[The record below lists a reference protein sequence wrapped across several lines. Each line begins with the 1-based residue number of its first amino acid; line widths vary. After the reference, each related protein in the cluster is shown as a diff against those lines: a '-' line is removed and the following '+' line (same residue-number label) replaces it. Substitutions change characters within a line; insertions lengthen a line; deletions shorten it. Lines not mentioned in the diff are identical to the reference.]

1 VDWEAEGLLEDLP
14 DDGARQARRDL
25 LDELHADGVGVDE
38 LREAVKEQ
46 RLALVP
52 VERLLGSE
60 AKYTQAEIAEKA
72 GVDVEYLQASR
83 RALGL
88 PVLGPDERAF
98 GEKDLEAARLGAR
111 FREAGFDDEGMLE
124 ATRVL
129 GRGMV
134 RYADAMRS
142 LAARSLL
149 QSGSDEHELGRRFAA
164 ATEELMPL
172 AGPWL
177 EHVFTLHLQQVLRND
192 AVTFEEMTTGRLNEA
207 REQTVAFAD
216 LVGFTELGETV
227 PVEELSGVAGQLSKL
242 AGDVVESPVRLV
254 KVIGDAVMLVSAEPE
269 PMVDTMLTLVD
280 RADKADDLP
289 ALRAGIAFGPAVNR
303 WGDWFGSTVNLA
315 SRLAAR
321 ARPSSVLVTE
331 VVRDRLGEGG
341 YEWSSAGPKKLK
353 GFSSPVPTY
362 RVRREP
368 VA

>member
-1 VDWEAEGLLEDLP
+1 MDWEAEGLLEDVP
-14 DDGARQARRDL
+14 DDRAREARREL
-25 LDELHADGVGVDE
+25 LDELHADGVPVEE
-38 LREAVKEQ
+38 LRQAVKEQ

-88 PVLGPDERAF
+88 PVPDPDDRVF
-98 GEKDLEAARLGAR
+98 GEQDLEAAELGAK
-111 FREAGFDDEGMLE
+111 FRAGGFDDEGMLE

-129 GRGMV
+129 GRGMA

-149 QSGSDEHELGRRFAA
+149 SSGSDEHELGRRFAA

-172 AGPWL
+172 SGPWL

-192 AVTFEEMTTGRLNEA
+192 AVTFEEMTTGHLSES
-207 REQTVAFAD
+207 REQTIAFAD

-227 PVEELSGVAGQLSKL
+227 PVEELSGVATGLSRL
-242 AGDVVESPVRLV
+242 AGDVVEPPVRLV
-254 KVIGDAVMLVSAEPE
+254 KMIGDAVMLVSPDPE
-269 PMVDTMLTLVD
+269 PMVDTMLRLVD
-280 RADKADDLP
+280 TASSSDDIP
-289 ALRAGIAFGPAVNR
+289 DLRAGVALGPAVNR

-315 SRLAAR
+315 SRLTAR
-321 ARPSSVLVTE
+321 ARPGSVLATE
-331 VVRDRLGEGG
+331 EVREAAGDAFS
-341 YEWSSAGPKKLK
+341 WTSAGPKKLK
-353 GFSSPVPTY
+353 GFSSPVKTY

-368 VA
+368 AG